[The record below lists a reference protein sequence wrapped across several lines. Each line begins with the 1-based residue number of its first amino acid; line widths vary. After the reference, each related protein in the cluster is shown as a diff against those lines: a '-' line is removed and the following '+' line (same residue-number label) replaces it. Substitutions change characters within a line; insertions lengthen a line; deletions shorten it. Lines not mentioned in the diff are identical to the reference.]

1 MKKRL
6 LMIIGVLFVTIFQII
21 AQERVI
27 SGKVVSSEDGSALP
41 GVSVTVKG
49 TTRGVTTDANGA
61 YKISVPS
68 NAKLAFSFVGFT
80 SLDVSVGTR
89 TELNMVLKSAATDL
103 DEVVIVGYGTQAKS
117 KATYSVSTIKSDA
130 IKDIPVTGL
139 DQAMQGRAAGV
150 MVTSSS
156 GTPGGGVN
164 VRLRGGSSITA
175 SNEPLYVVDGIP
187 ISTGSFSQLGFGN
200 QTTNALN
207 DIAPTDIESIDI
219 LKDAAAS
226 AIYGSRAANGVVLI
240 TTKKGKAGK
249 TQITFN
255 YSMGNSQKYNST
267 LKGISGAEE
276 TKLLQEAVINR
287 YGVLDAKG
295 GLTTPAFGTGTGVWN
310 SPADVAAFFFST
322 DAAAYVD
329 QNPTTSKLFYVNSNA
344 EKAQNIRTVDVF
356 SDPTKANNT
365 SWQDQIFRTAPIKQ
379 YDVSAR
385 GGNDKTTFF
394 ASGSIFD
401 QSGIIIGS
409 DYKRYTGRIN
419 VDNQVSKNVKIG
431 ASLGYTYG
439 YSNRINNDNNIYGVL
454 SAAILM
460 ASDIPVRFANGSYG
474 KDNSSSVENP
484 VAGAFEPYNQTTF
497 GRLLGSL
504 SAEVDIIKGLKFRS
518 AWNIDQVN
526 FKDDRFLPNTL
537 NAASGVNGLGIATSG
552 GNQNLSTQNYFT
564 YNHSIN
570 NLHNI
575 TLTAGADYQ
584 TSAYDYVYGS
594 ATGFPGNSIKRVSAG
609 ATKTDAGSDG
619 SSWGLVSYYGRLGY
633 DFDGK
638 YLIQGVVR
646 ADASSRFG
654 KDFQWG
660 YFPSVSGAWR
670 VSKERFMN
678 EVAVISDLKIRAS
691 YGITGNS
698 EIPNFGSRGLL
709 GSGNAYQLQAA
720 LTPNQIPNPGLKWET
735 TTTSEVG
742 LDLGLFK
749 NRITLSAGY
758 YSKYTKDLLLNV
770 NIPATSGFTT
780 ILQNFGEMENKG
792 FEFTLSTENVKTK
805 DFTWTSNFNISAN
818 ENRVRKIFGNAFGVG
833 FGSWIAQDEA
843 LGSFRGYKVDKIFQN
858 QEEIDAANAAA
869 KAGGGTVYQST
880 LTKPGDIKFVD
891 INGDGKIDAVNDQV
905 ILGSAQPKFFGSFTN
920 DFTFKGFDL
929 RVFLQFV
936 QGNKLLN
943 YTRNFSEGMNS
954 VFGQTDAVLNRWTP
968 TNTNTDVP
976 RAVWGDP
983 NSNRRVSDRFIED
996 GSYVRLKNISFGY
1009 TLPKTLTS
1017 RVKVD
1022 RIRFYVQAQNLLT
1035 FTNYKGMDP
1044 EVSTFNT
1051 QNTAIGGASNT
1062 TANGAQGTD
1071 FLTFPQAKTYTFGV
1085 NIGF

>member
-6 LMIIGVLFVTIFQII
+6 LMLIGVLFITIFQII
-21 AQERVI
+21 AQDRVI

-61 YKISVPS
+61 YKISVP
-68 NAKLAFSFVGFT
+68 NNVKLAFSFVGFNPQ
-80 SLDVSVGTR
+80 DVVVGAK
-89 TELNMVLKSAATDL
+89 TEINMVLKSAATDL

-117 KATYSVSTIKSDA
+117 KATSSISTIKNDA
-130 IKDIPVTGL
+130 LKDIPVTGL

-207 DIAPTDIESIDI
+207 DIPTTDIESIDI

-255 YSMGNSQKYNST
+255 YSTGNAQKYNTT
-267 LKGISGAEE
+267 LKNISGAEE

-295 GLTTPAFGTGTGVWN
+295 GLTTPAFGTGTATWK
-310 SPADVAAFFFST
+310 SPADVAAYFFSN
-322 DAAAYVD
+322 DATAYVD
-329 QNPTTSKLFYVNSNA
+329 QDPTTSKLFYVNSDA
-344 EKAQNIRTVDVF
+344 EKARNIRTVDVF
-356 SDPTKANNT
+356 SDPTKANSTN
-365 SWQDQIFRTAPIKQ
+365 WQDQIFRTAPIKQ
-379 YDVSAR
+379 YDISAR

-401 QSGIIIGS
+401 QAGIIVGS

-484 VAGAFEPYNQTTF
+484 VAAAYEPYNQTTF
-497 GRLLGSL
+497 GRLLGSVN
-504 SAEVDIIKGLKFRS
+504 AEVDIIKGLKFRS

-537 NAASGVNGLGIATSG
+537 NAASGVNGSGIATSG

-570 NLHNI
+570 NIHNI

-584 TSAYDYVYGS
+584 TSSYDYVYGS
-594 ATGFPGNSIKRVSAG
+594 ATGFPGNSIKKVSAG

-619 SSWGLVSYYGRLGY
+619 TSWGLVSYYGRLGY
-633 DFDGK
+633 DYEGK
-638 YLIQGVVR
+638 YLIQGVMR

-654 KDFQWG
+654 KDNQWG
-660 YFPSVSGAWR
+660 YFPSISGAWR
-670 VSKERFMN
+670 VSKERFMDDI
-678 EVAVISDLKIRAS
+678 AVVSDLKVRGS
-691 YGITGNS
+691 YGVTGNS

-709 GSGNAYQLQAA
+709 NSGNAYQLQAA
-720 LTPNQIPNPGLKWET
+720 LTPSQIANSNLKWET

-742 LDLGLFK
+742 IDLGLFK

-780 ILQNFGEMENKG
+780 VLQNFGEMENKG
-792 FEFTLSTENVKTK
+792 FEFVISTENVRTK

-818 ENRVRKIFGNAFGVG
+818 ENRVRKIFGNPFAVG
-833 FGSWIAQDEA
+833 FGSWIAPDEA

-858 QEEIDAANAAA
+858 QEEIDAANALPKTA
-869 KAGGGTVYQST
+869 GGTVYQST
-880 LTKPGDIKFVD
+880 LTKPGDIKFQD
-891 INGDGKIDAVNDQV
+891 LNGDGKITADDQT

-929 RVFLQFV
+929 KIFLQFV
-936 QGNKLLN
+936 SGNKLLN

-968 TNTNTDVP
+968 TNTNTTVP

-983 NSNRRVSDRFIED
+983 NSNRRVSDLFVED
-996 GSYVRLKNISFGY
+996 GSYLRFKNVIFGY
-1009 TLPKTLTS
+1009 TFPKALTD
-1017 RVKVD
+1017 RIKVD
-1022 RIRFYVQAQNLLT
+1022 RIRIYAQAQNLLT

-1051 QNTAIGGASNT
+1051 NNTAIGSGSNT

-1071 FLTFPQAKTYTFGV
+1071 FLTFPQARTYTFGV

>member
-6 LMIIGVLFVTIFQII
+6 LMMIGILFITIFQVI

-27 SGKVVSSEDGSALP
+27 SGKVVSSEEGSALP

-49 TTRGVTTDANGA
+49 TTRGVTTDANGF
-61 YKISVPS
+61 YKISVPN
-68 NAKLAFSFVGFT
+68 NAKLAFSFVGFNAQ
-80 SLDVSVGTR
+80 DVTVGAK
-89 TELNMVLKSAATDL
+89 TELNIVLKSAATDL

-156 GTPGGGVN
+156 GSPGGGVN

-207 DIAPTDIESIDI
+207 DIAPSDIESIDI

-255 YSMGNSQKYNST
+255 YSTGNSQKYNTT
-267 LKGISGAEE
+267 LKSISGSEE
-276 TKLLQEAVINR
+276 TKLLQEMVINR

-295 GLTTPAFGTGTGVWN
+295 GLTTPAFGTGTAAWRTPGD
-310 SPADVAAFFFST
+310 AAAFFFSNDPNSST
-322 DAAAYVD
+322 EQDPA
-329 QNPTTSKLFYVNSNA
+329 TSKLFFVNSDA
-344 EKAQNIRTVDVF
+344 EKARNIRTVAVF
-356 SDPTKANNT
+356 GDPTKANSTN
-365 SWQDQIFRTAPIKQ
+365 WQDQIFRTAPIKQ
-379 YDVSAR
+379 YDISAR
-385 GGNDKTTFF
+385 GGNEKTTFF
-394 ASGSIFD
+394 ASASIFD
-401 QSGIIIGS
+401 QSGIIVGS

-419 VDNQVSKNVKIG
+419 VDNQVSTRIKIG
-431 ASLGYTYG
+431 ATLGYTYG

-460 ASDIPVRFANGSYG
+460 ASDIPTRFTNGAYG

-484 VAGAFEPYNQTTF
+484 VAAAFEPYNLSTF
-497 GRLLGSL
+497 GRLLGGVN
-504 SAEVDIIKGLKFRS
+504 AEVDIIKGLKFKS
-518 AWNIDQVN
+518 AWNVDQVN

-537 NAASGVNGLGIATSG
+537 NAASGVNGSGIATSG
-552 GNQNLSTQNYFT
+552 GNLNLATSNYFS

-570 NLHNI
+570 NIHNI
-575 TLTAGADYQ
+575 NVTAGADYQ
-584 TSAYDYVYGS
+584 QSSYDFVYAS
-594 ATGFPGNSIKRVSAG
+594 ATGFPGNSIKKLAAG
-609 ATKTDAGSDG
+609 ATKTDALSDG
-619 SSWGLVSYYGRLGY
+619 TSWGLVSYYGRFGY
-633 DFDGK
+633 DFEGK
-638 YLIQGVVR
+638 YLIQGVFR

-654 KDFQWG
+654 KDNQWG
-660 YFPSVSGAWR
+660 YFPSISGAWR
-670 VSKERFMN
+670 VNKERFMDDITL
-678 EVAVISDLKIRAS
+678 ISDLKVRGS
-691 YGITGNS
+691 YGLTGNS

-709 GSGNAYQLQAA
+709 GSGSAYQLQAA
-720 LTPNQIPNPGLKWET
+720 LTPSQLENKTLKWET

-742 LDLGLFK
+742 IDLGLFK

-780 ILQNFGEMENKG
+780 ALQNFGEMENKG
-792 FEFTLSTENVKTK
+792 FEFVISTENVKTK
-805 DFTWTSNFNISAN
+805 DFSWTSNFNISAN
-818 ENRVRKIFGNAFGVG
+818 ENKVRKIFGNPFAAG
-833 FGSWIAQDEA
+833 FGSWVAQDES
-843 LGSFRGYKVDKIFQN
+843 LGSFRGYKVDKIFQT
-858 QEEIDAANAAA
+858 QEEIDAANALP
-869 KAGGGTVYQST
+869 KTNGGTVYQST
-880 LTKPGDIKFVD
+880 ATRPGDIKFVD
-891 INGDGKIDAVNDQV
+891 LNGDGKIDANDQT

-929 RVFLQFV
+929 KIFMQFV
-936 QGNKLLN
+936 SGNKILN

-968 TNTNTDVP
+968 TNTNTTVP

-983 NSNRRVSDRFIED
+983 NSNRRVSDLYVED
-996 GSYVRLKNISFGY
+996 GSYLRFKNVIFGY
-1009 TLPKTLTS
+1009 TLPKMLS
-1017 RVKVD
+1017 NKIKVD
-1022 RIRFYVQAQNLLT
+1022 RIRFYAQAQNLLT

-1044 EVSTFNT
+1044 EVSTFNS
-1051 QNTAIGGASNT
+1051 QNTAIGGTSNT
-1062 TANGAQGTD
+1062 TANAAQGTD
-1071 FLTFPQAKTYTFGV
+1071 FLTFPQARTYTFGV

>member
-6 LMIIGVLFVTIFQII
+6 LLIIGMLFITIFQII
-21 AQERVI
+21 AQDRVI
-27 SGKVVSSEDGSALP
+27 MGKVVSSEDGSPLP
-41 GVSVTVKG
+41 GVSITVKG
-49 TTRGVTTDANGA
+49 STRGVATDASGA
-61 YKISVPS
+61 YKISVPN
-68 NAKLAFSFVGFT
+68 NARLTFSFVGFNAQE
-80 SLDVSVGTR
+80 VSVGAK
-89 TELNMVLKSAATDL
+89 TEINMIMKSAATDL

-117 KATYSVSTIKSDA
+117 KATSSISTIKSDA
-130 IKDIPVTGL
+130 IKDLPITGL

-175 SNEPLYVVDGIP
+175 SNEPLYVVDGVP

-207 DIAPTDIESIDI
+207 DIPPTDIESIDI

-240 TTKKGKAGK
+240 TTKRGKAGK
-249 TQITFN
+249 TQISFN
-255 YSMGNSQKYNST
+255 YSAGNSQKYNST
-267 LKGISGAEE
+267 LRSISGTEE
-276 TKLLQEAVINR
+276 TKLLQEMVINR
-287 YGVLDAKG
+287 YGVVDAKG
-295 GLTTPAFGTGTGVWN
+295 GLTTPALGTGASAWR
-310 SPADVAAFFFST
+310 SPADVAAYFFSS
-322 DAAAYVD
+322 DGNAYVD
-329 QNPTTSKLFYVNSNA
+329 QDPTTSKLSFVNSDA
-344 EKAQNIRTVDVF
+344 EKGRNIRTVDVF
-356 SDPTKANNT
+356 NDPTKANNT
-365 SWQDQIFRTAPIKQ
+365 NWQDQIFRTAPIKQ
-379 YDVSAR
+379 YDLSAR

-394 ASGSIFD
+394 ISGSIFD
-401 QSGIIIGS
+401 QSGIIVGS

-419 VDNQVSKNVKIG
+419 VDNQVSKRLKVG

-439 YSNRINNDNNIYGVL
+439 NSNRINNDNNIYGVL
-454 SAAILM
+454 SAALLM
-460 ASDIPVRFANGSYG
+460 ASDVPTRFANGSYG

-484 VAGAFEPYNQTTF
+484 VAAAFEPYNQTTF
-497 GRLLGSL
+497 GRLLGGIN
-504 SAEVDIIKGLKFRS
+504 AEIDIVKGLKFRS
-518 AWNIDQVN
+518 AWNIDQVT

-537 NAASGVNGLGIATSG
+537 NAASGVNGSGIATGG
-552 GNQNLSTQNYFT
+552 GNLNLTTSNYFT

-570 NLHNI
+570 NIHNI
-575 TLTAGADYQ
+575 NVTAGADYQ
-584 TSAYDYVYGS
+584 QSSYDYVYGS

-619 SSWGLVSYYGRLGY
+619 TSWGLVSYYGRFGY
-633 DFDGK
+633 DFEGK
-638 YLIQGVVR
+638 YLLQGVIR

-654 KDFQWG
+654 KENQWG
-660 YFPSVSGAWR
+660 YFPSISGAWR
-670 VSKERFMN
+670 VNKEHFMDDLT
-678 EVAVISDLKIRAS
+678 VISDLKIRAS
-691 YGITGNS
+691 YGVTGNS

-709 GSGNAYQLQAA
+709 GSGFAYQLQAA
-720 LTPNQIPNPGLKWET
+720 LTPSQIPNSNLKWET

-780 ILQNFGEMENKG
+780 VLQNFGEMENKG
-792 FEFTLSTENVKTK
+792 FEFVISTENVRTK
-805 DFTWTSNFNISAN
+805 NFTWTSNFNISAN
-818 ENRVRKIFGNAFGVG
+818 QNKVRKIFGNPFAVG
-833 FGSWIAQDEA
+833 FGSWVAQDEA
-843 LGSFRGYKVDKIFQN
+843 LGSFRGYKVDKIFQT
-858 QEEIDAANAAA
+858 QEEIDAANVAA
-869 KAGGGTVYQST
+869 KAAGGTVYQSA
-880 LTKPGDIKFVD
+880 LTKPGDIKFMD
-891 INGDGKIDAVNDQV
+891 TNGDGKIDANDQV

-929 RVFLQFV
+929 KIFMQFV
-936 QGNKLLN
+936 SGNKILN

-954 VFGQTDAVLNRWTP
+954 VFGQTEAVLNRWTP
-968 TNTNTDVP
+968 TNTNTTVP

-983 NSNRRVSDRFIED
+983 NSNRRVSDLFVED
-996 GSYVRLKNISFGY
+996 GSYLRFKNVIFGY
-1009 TLPKTLTS
+1009 TLPKTLTNKI
-1017 RVKVD
+1017 KVD

-1044 EVSTFNT
+1044 EVSTFNSN
-1051 QNTAIGGASNT
+1051 NTAIGGASNT
-1062 TANGAQGTD
+1062 QANAAQGTD
-1071 FLTFPQAKTYTFGV
+1071 FLTFPQARTYTFGV

>member
-6 LMIIGVLFVTIFQII
+6 LMIIGILFITIFQII
-21 AQERVI
+21 AQDRVI
-27 SGKVVSSEDGSALP
+27 TGKVVSSEDGSPLP
-41 GVSVTVKG
+41 GVSITVKG
-49 TTRGVTTDANGA
+49 TTRGVTTDASGA
-61 YKISVPS
+61 YKISVPN
-68 NAKLAFSFVGFT
+68 NAKLAFSFVGFNAQ
-80 SLDVSVGTR
+80 DVSVGAR

-117 KATYSVSTIKSDA
+117 KATSSIASIKSDA
-130 IKDIPVTGL
+130 IRDIPVTGL

-255 YSMGNSQKYNST
+255 YSTGSSQKYNTT
-267 LKGISGAEE
+267 LKSISGTEE

-295 GLTTPAFGTGTGVWN
+295 GLTTPAFGTGTATWN
-310 SPADVAAFFFST
+310 TPGDVAAYFFSN

-329 QNPTTSKLFYVNSNA
+329 QNPTTSKLFYVNSDA
-344 EKAQNIRTVDVF
+344 EKARNIRTVDVF
-356 SDPTKANNT
+356 NDPTKANSTN
-365 SWQDQIFRTAPIKQ
+365 WQDQIFRTAPIKQ
-379 YDVSAR
+379 YDISAR

-401 QSGIIIGS
+401 QSGIIVGS

-419 VDNQVSKNVKIG
+419 VDNQVSKKVKIG

-484 VAGAFEPYNQTTF
+484 VAAAYEPYNQTTF
-497 GRLLGSL
+497 GRLLGSVN
-504 SAEVDIIKGLKFRS
+504 AEVDIIKGLKFRS
-518 AWNIDQVN
+518 AWNIDQVT
-526 FKDDRFLPNTL
+526 FKDERFLPNTL
-537 NAASGVNGLGIATSG
+537 NAASGVNGSGIATNG

-564 YNHSIN
+564 YSHSIN
-570 NLHNI
+570 NRHNF

-584 TSAYDYVYGS
+584 TSAYDFVYGS
-594 ATGFPGNSIKRVSAG
+594 ATGFPGNTIKKVSAG

-633 DFDGK
+633 DFEGK
-638 YLIQGVVR
+638 YLIQGVIR

-654 KDFQWG
+654 KDNQWG

-670 VSKERFMN
+670 ISKERFMDDIT
-678 EVAVISDLKIRAS
+678 VVSDLKVRAS
-691 YGITGNS
+691 YGVTGNS

-720 LTPNQIPNPGLKWET
+720 LTPNQIANPGLKWET

-742 LDLGLFK
+742 LDMGLFK

-792 FEFTLSTENVKTK
+792 FEFTVSTENVKTK
-805 DFTWTSNFNISAN
+805 DFTWTSNINISAN
-818 ENRVRKIFGNAFGVG
+818 ENRIRKIFGNAFAVG

-843 LGSFRGYKVDKIFQN
+843 LGSFRGYKVDKIFQT

-869 KAGGGTVYQST
+869 KAAGGSVYQSS

-891 INGDGKIDAVNDQV
+891 VNGDGKIDATDQV

-929 RVFLQFV
+929 RVFFQFV
-936 QGNKLLN
+936 QGNKILN
-943 YTRNFSEGMNS
+943 YTRDFSEGMNS
-954 VFGQTDAVLNRWTP
+954 VFGQTDGVLNRWTP

-983 NSNRRVSDRFIED
+983 NNNRRVSDRFIED
-996 GSYVRLKNISFGY
+996 GSYVRLKNVSFGY
-1009 TLPKTLTS
+1009 TIPKLLTNKI
-1017 RVKVD
+1017 KVD
-1022 RIRFYVQAQNLLT
+1022 RIRVYVQAQNLLT

-1051 QNTAIGGASNT
+1051 QNTAIGGGSNT
-1062 TANGAQGTD
+1062 TANAAQGTD
-1071 FLTFPQAKTYTFGV
+1071 FLTFPQARTYTFGV